1 MQTLSRADARINWW
15 HSLEY
20 GQYSMIT
27 SVQRD
32 PKYET
37 LSTSWNS
44 CKPEMISIK
53 TLFTVVWFTALLTI
67 SFKIIND
74 KPEVRPGYLYSVYW
88 VGTQS
93 LHLVQHLT
101 EKCLPLMASL
111 FFLSEGVKWS
121 SIYQADPVRWLSL
134 GALFRLWK

>member
-1 MQTLSRADARINWW
+1 MLLTGSYVEDRQKTIPQKIYIWYNTQVDENKEFDQNISQKLQMQTLSRADARINWW

-53 TLFTVVWFTALLTI
+53 TLFTVV
-67 SFKIIND
+67 
-74 KPEVRPGYLYSVYW
+74 
-88 VGTQS
+88 
-93 LHLVQHLT
+93 
-101 EKCLPLMASL
+101 
-111 FFLSEGVKWS
+111 
-121 SIYQADPVRWLSL
+121 
-134 GALFRLWK
+134 